1 MSMRIRLTKTLLDAW
16 LWVFKKDDG
25 WESFLRTLNREKTP
39 PTEAMLNGTQFENLV
54 NSVLNGEHLD
64 PDHKWYKG
72 VMKMATYVYGSQ
84 QQVNLFRD
92 ITVDGQDYLMHGVL
106 DYLRNGVV
114 YDCKFSK
121 SYHLNKYLDT
131 SQTPVYLYLVP
142 EAKRMEYVIS
152 DGTYMYREIYPR
164 DIVQPLEP
172 MIRNFVEFCK
182 VHNIYDILKEKWKV
196 GD

>member
-1 MSMRIRLTKTLLDAW
+1 MPMRIRLTKTLLDAW

-25 WESFLRTLNREKTP
+25 WEDFMRTLNREKQP

-54 NSVLNGEHLD
+54 NSVLNGEQLD

-72 VMKMATYVYGSQ
+72 VMQVATYVYDSR

-152 DGTYMYREIYPR
+152 DGTYLYREIYPR